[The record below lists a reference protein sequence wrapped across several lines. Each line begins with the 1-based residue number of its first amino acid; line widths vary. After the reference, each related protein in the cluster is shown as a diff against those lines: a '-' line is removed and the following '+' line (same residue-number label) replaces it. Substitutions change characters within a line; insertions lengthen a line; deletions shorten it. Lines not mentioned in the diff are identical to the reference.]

1 MIAGVG
7 PALVDRICLV
17 DEFPKRGGQAVVK
30 RTEKSPGG
38 AAANVIYG
46 LAKFGVKSSFYTTIG
61 RDEDG
66 ELFRKSM
73 EEVGVVC
80 KFLEVEGETGKVDV
94 YVDKR
99 GERTFFVFP
108 NAAGK
113 FHPFLTDD
121 DYRVI
126 DYFYLDPF
134 PFEGSLDAHIAIAK
148 RAKEFRKRV
157 ILNPGY
163 PYSRMGLKK
172 LEPLLKNTDIV
183 FLSRDEYEMLG
194 GIENHVGLLVVT
206 LGEKGSMALKDGR
219 EFFSEAFKVGVVD
232 TTGAGDAFAAGFL
245 YAYLNGHP
253 IELCLRVGN
262 FVASYNIQRLGARN
276 FPPKELVD
284 EFIRKHLRK
293 DSSSGTARNL

>member
-17 DEFPKRGGQAVVK
+17 DEFPMRGGQAVVK
-30 RTEKSPGG
+30 RTERSPGG

-46 LAKFGVKSSFYTTIG
+46 LAKFDVETSFYTTIG
-61 RDEDG
+61 KDEDG

-73 EEVGVVC
+73 EVVGVVC
-80 KFLEVEGETGKVDV
+80 RFLEIDGETGKVDV

-113 FHPFLTDD
+113 FYPFLMDE
-121 DYRVI
+121 DYRRV

-134 PFEGSLDAHIAIAK
+134 PFEGSLNAHTVIAK
-148 RAKEFRKRV
+148 RAKDFNKKV

-163 PYSRMGLKK
+163 PYSRMGLNRLKSL
-172 LEPLLKNTDIV
+172 LENTDIV
-183 FLSRDEYEMLG
+183 FLSKDEYEMLSD
-194 GIENHVGLLVVT
+194 IEKHVDFLVIT
-206 LGEKGSMALKDGR
+206 LGEKGSMAIKDGKKY
-219 EFFSEAFKVGVVD
+219 FSKAFNVRVVD

-245 YAYLNGHP
+245 YAYLKGYD
-253 IELCLRVGN
+253 IDVCLKVGN

-276 FPPKELVD
+276 FPSKKLVD
-284 EFIRKHLRK
+284 EFIQKYQGK
-293 DSSSGTARNL
+293 DFL

>member
-17 DEFPKRGGQAVVK
+17 DDFPPVGGQAVVK
-30 RTEKSPGG
+30 RTEKHPGG
-38 AAANVIYG
+38 AAANTIYG
-46 LAKFGVKSSFYTTIG
+46 LSMFGVETAFFTTIG
-61 RDEDG
+61 KDEDG
-66 ELFRKSM
+66 EFFRKSL
-73 EEVGVVC
+73 EEVGVLCRFMV
-80 KFLEVEGETGKVDV
+80 LEGETGKVDV

-121 DYRVI
+121 DYEMV

-134 PFEGSLDAHIAIAK
+134 PFEGSLNAHIHIAK
-148 RAKEFRKRV
+148 RAKEFGKTV

-163 PYSRMGLKK
+163 PYSRMGLNCLKTL
-172 LEPLLKNTDIV
+172 LENTDIV
-183 FLSRDEYEMLG
+183 FLSKDEYEMLR
-194 GIENHVGLLVVT
+194 GIEKYVDFLVVT
-206 LGEKGSMALKDGR
+206 LGKKGSMTIKDGKKY
-219 EFFSEAFKVGVVD
+219 FSEAFNVRVVD

-245 YAYLNGHP
+245 YAYLNGCD
-253 IELCLRVGN
+253 IELCLRTGN

-284 EFIRKHLRK
+284 EFIQKCLRK
-293 DSSSGTARNL
+293 DSL